1 MIALANERGCTADDL
16 LQEQLDRL
24 NEDSAFSE
32 SYICVVNLHF
42 VPLRA
47 AAAIRNHRSDA
58 WLPLRPTKTRTQN
71 QPRELSG
78 LIYLYKLLE
87 NRNLRLKHFW
97 LLSLLLFR
105 VLLL

>member
-32 SYICVVNLHF
+32 SYIRVVNLHF

-47 AAAIRNHRSDA
+47 AAAIRNHRLMLQALAMKRFCSWTLA
-58 WLPLRPTKTRTQN
+58 K
-71 QPRELSG
+71 PR
-78 LIYLYKLLE
+78 
-87 NRNLRLKHFW
+87 
-97 LLSLLLFR
+97 
-105 VLLL
+105 